1 MLNMK
6 KKKFTKSFSS
16 SLSGVKSSSH
26 DISSSSSSSSHR
38 HHYHHPR
45 LVKAIAMSKDGEMA
59 IAGDNRGQVNLWNL
73 MRGELIETIMEDA
86 MNMSTNDDGASG
98 TNIQGGGGGQH
109 GTTSSQKI
117 IGTGGGVGA
126 TTGAAAT
133 SAAGGSG
140 GGANSGGVGVGQAT
154 TGVTSGS
161 AVVVGTVG
169 SGSGGVVG
177 TTGAT
182 SGPQQGT
189 NGGVLQVLP
198 NASSSL
204 LTAASTSNM
213 IGVNQVA
220 LFNSHLFSLIAFTDN
235 TVSVYDNEIG
245 DVVAVFDEHQ
255 HPVKYIH
262 ILEDS
267 RKVFTSDG
275 LNSCKIWVAHS
286 GQLLETITV
295 ACGLIGLSPD
305 AKYVVS
311 GSGENR

>member
-16 SLSGVKSSSH
+16 PLSGVKSSSYHH
-26 DISSSSSSSSHR
+26 DLSSSSHR

-86 MNMSTNDDGASG
+86 MNMSANDDGASG
-98 TNIQGGGGGQH
+98 TNIQGAGQH
-109 GTTSSQKI
+109 AITSSQKI
-117 IGTGGGVGA
+117 ISTPGGGGA
-126 TTGAAAT
+126 TTGGAAT
-133 SAAGGSG
+133 SGGAGGSV
-140 GGANSGGVGVGQAT
+140 GGASPGSVGVGQAT
-154 TGVTSGS
+154 AGVTSGS
-161 AVVVGTVG
+161 AVVVGTP
-169 SGSGGVVG
+169 GSGGGGGVG

-189 NGGVLQVLP
+189 SGGVLQVLP

-204 LTAASTSNM
+204 LTAASASNL

>member
-1 MLNMK
+1 MK

-16 SLSGVKSSSH
+16 QLSGVKSSNHHH
-26 DISSSSSSSSHR
+26 DIISSSSSHR
-38 HHYHHPR
+38 HHYHYPR

-86 MNMSTNDDGASG
+86 MNMSASDDGASG
-98 TNIQGGGGGQH
+98 TNIQGVSQH

-117 IGTGGGVGA
+117 IGKPGLGVGE
-126 TTGAAAT
+126 TTGAVT
-133 SAAGGSG
+133 SGGAGGVV
-140 GGANSGGVGVGQAT
+140 GGASPGGVGVGQAT

-161 AVVVGTVG
+161 A
-169 SGSGGVVG
+169 GVVG
-177 TTGAT
+177 TPGSGGGGVGTTIAT
-182 SGPQQGT
+182 SGPQQVTSGS
-189 NGGVLQVLP
+189 VLQVLP

-204 LTAASTSNM
+204 LTAASTSNL